1 MRKLFRATAA
11 ALAVLAAL
19 AGAGC
24 SPGGARAGEDTP
36 AAGDGLRV
44 VATTTMLGDL
54 ASVLGGE
61 YISAETLMGE
71 GVDPHTYQ
79 ASAGD
84 LRRLRSAD
92 MILVNG
98 LGLEGRMSDVFR
110 GLEGEKTV
118 VAAGDAIGEDS
129 LRYIGG
135 VPDPHIWFS
144 VPLWKEAAE
153 YVSSELAELDPENA
167 EGYAALLEDYIA
179 ALDELDGYI
188 RERAAELPPERRVLV
203 TAHDAFGYFGE
214 EYGFEVRGIQ
224 GMNTSAEAGTAEIS
238 ALADMIAERGV
249 RAVFVETSVPQKSA
263 EALIAAVR
271 SRGGTLEIGGSL
283 YSDSLGD
290 GEDAAYTAAFRKNID
305 TIVSALSGEGAA
317 E

>member
-1 MRKLFRATAA
+1 MRKLFRAAAA

-24 SPGGARAGEDTP
+24 SPGGARAGEDTS
-36 AAGDGLRV
+36 AGDGLRV

-61 YISAETLMGE
+61 YISAESLMGE

-110 GLEGEKTV
+110 GIEGEKTV
-118 VAAGDAIGEDS
+118 VAAGDVIGGDS

-153 YVSSELAELDPENA
+153 YVSSEIAALDPENA
-167 EGYAALLEDYIA
+167 EGYAALLEDYLA
-179 ALDELDGYI
+179 ELDELDGYI
-188 RERAAELPPERRVLV
+188 RERTAELPPERRVLV

-290 GEDAAYTAAFRKNID
+290 GEDAAYASAFRRNID

>member
-1 MRKLFRATAA
+1 MRKLFRAAA
-11 ALAVLAAL
+11 AALTVLAVLA
-19 AGAGC
+19 GSGC
-24 SPGGARAGEDTP
+24 SQSDAGENVP
-36 AAGDGLRV
+36 AEGGGIRV

-61 YISAETLMGE
+61 YISVETLMGE

-98 LGLEGRMSDVFR
+98 LGLEGRMSDVFE
-110 GLEGEKTV
+110 GLAGEKTV
-118 VAAGDAIGEDS
+118 VAAGDAIEEDS
-129 LRYIGG
+129 LRFSGD

-144 VPLWKEAAE
+144 VPLWREAAE
-153 YVSSELAELDPENA
+153 YVSAELAELDPENA
-167 EGYAALLEDYIA
+167 DGYAELLEDYLA
-179 ALDELDGYI
+179 ELDELDGYI
-188 RERAAELPPERRVLV
+188 RERAASLDPERRVLV
-203 TAHDAFGYFGE
+203 TAHDAFGYFGG

-290 GEDAAYTAAFRKNID
+290 GEDAAYISAFRTNID